1 VLKAPDEGCRP
12 LLYALLAPGL
22 PSGGYVVDCALTDI
36 SPASK
41 SASARREL
49 WEWTESWVAEKR
61 RSAVRDEPSAVTAEE
76 PSVVTAE
83 ASRAAAAE
91 ETSVAA
97 AEEQS
102 EAAEEHEAPDDVQ
115 EAEPPADVA

>member
-1 VLKAPDEGCRP
+1 VPPPPNEQRSCPDCHSP

-61 RSAVRDEPSAVTAEE
+61 RSAVRDEPSA
-76 PSVVTAE
+76 
-83 ASRAAAAE
+83 AAAE
-91 ETSVAA
+91 ETSAAA

-102 EAAEEHEAPDDVQ
+102 EAAEEREAPDDVQ